1 MNRYVLFSFLLFLIL
16 ISCTPSV
23 SEKGKSIQ
31 ERIISEMSVEQP
43 QKILPEEIVEQKSD
57 IQSKHTVR
65 VGILDDEDKIIFSF
79 TGLYS
84 VHSNN
89 NRIFKKKKSSETWK
103 IYPQDEKII
112 AENIETGESVTV
124 IGDMIFK
131 PEQVSSYVTIGKIT
145 SGKGWHWQNS
155 RSRSYKGNVE
165 FININGKITVV
176 NEVGIE
182 QYVYGVVPSEMPS
195 SAHMEALKAQAILA
209 RTNVF
214 SKIGSKYKN
223 KPYSLS
229 SDIYSQVYTG
239 IENVNSRTD
248 KAVDETRGMILT
260 YGGRAAEAVFH
271 SVCGGYLEGND
282 VVWGSKRLPY
292 LNPKPVISSN
302 RSKYGDLSVEK
313 NFRKWI
319 DSRPESY
326 CNLDNKDIPEGLN
339 FARKYFRWE
348 VKYSRAK
355 LEKIIR
361 SSTGIDIGSLKD
373 ITVSSRGESGKAIS
387 VIVSGSKNN
396 ITIRRELTIR
406 KQLASPPLYS
416 ANFYVLKSGKDKS
429 GYPENFIFKGA
440 GFGHGTGMCQI
451 GAVGMAI
458 SGKNYREILE
468 FYFHGT
474 EIKELGE

>member
-1 MNRYVLFSFLLFLIL
+1 MNRSVLFSFLLFLIL
-16 ISCTPSV
+16 ISCTPTV
-23 SEKGKSIQ
+23 SEKGRSIQ

-43 QKILPEEIVEQKSD
+43 EKVPPEEKIQEQAYLP
-57 IQSKHTVR
+57 SKHTVR
-65 VGILDDEDKIIFSF
+65 IGILDDEEKIIFSF

-84 VHSNN
+84 VHSGS
-89 NRIFKKKKSSETWK
+89 NRIFKKKKSADSWK
-103 IYPQDEKII
+103 IYPENEKIT
-112 AENIETGESVTV
+112 AENSETGETVTV
-124 IGDMIFK
+124 IGDLVFK
-131 PEQVSSYVTIGKIT
+131 PEQVSSYVTIGKIV

-155 RSRSYKGNVE
+155 RSRSYKGNIE

-195 SAHMEALKAQAILA
+195 DAHMEALKAQAVLA

-223 KPYSLS
+223 KPYTLS

-239 IENVNSRTD
+239 IDHVNTRTD

-292 LNPKPVISSN
+292 LNPKPEISSN
-302 RSKYGDLSVEK
+302 LSRYGDLSVEK

-326 CNLDNKDIPEGLN
+326 CNFDGKDIPAGLE

-348 VKYSRAK
+348 VKISRSK
-355 LEKIIR
+355 LEKTIK
-361 SSTGIDIGSLKD
+361 SSTGTDIGNIKD
-373 ITVSSRGESGKAIS
+373 ITVVSRGESGKAKS
-387 VIVSGSKNN
+387 VLVSGSKTNVT
-396 ITIRRELTIR
+396 ITRELNIR
-406 KQLASPPLYS
+406 KKLASPPLYS
-416 ANFYVLKSGKDKS
+416 ANIYIIRSGTDKN
-429 GYPENFIFKGA
+429 GYPENFIIRGA

-451 GAVGMAI
+451 GAAGMAS

-468 FYFHGT
+468 FYFHGA

>member
-1 MNRYVLFSFLLFLIL
+1 MNRSVLFSFLTFLIL
-16 ISCTPSV
+16 ISCTPTV

-43 QKILPEEIVEQKSD
+43 QKDPPEEK
-57 IQSKHTVR
+57 IQQQYDLPSKHTVR
-65 VGILDDEDKIIFSF
+65 VGIMDDEEKIIFSF

-84 VHSNN
+84 VHSGS
-89 NRIFKKKKSSETWK
+89 NRIFKKKKSGDTWK
-103 IYPQDEKII
+103 VYPQNEKIT

-124 IGDMIFK
+124 IGDLIFK
-131 PEQVSSYVTIGKIT
+131 PEQISSYVTIGKII

-155 RSRSYKGNVE
+155 RSRSYKGNIE

-214 SKIGSKYKN
+214 SKIGSKYRN

-239 IENVNSRTD
+239 IDHANARTD

-260 YGGRAAEAVFH
+260 YRGKAVEAVFH

-292 LNPKPVISSN
+292 LNPKSSVSGSDS
-302 RSKYGDLSVEK
+302 RYGQLSIES
-313 NFRKWI
+313 NFKKWI
-319 DSRPESY
+319 DSKPESY

-339 FARKYFRWE
+339 YAKKYFRWE
-348 VKYSRAK
+348 IRITRSK

-361 SSTGIDIGSLKD
+361 SSTGTDIGNLKD
-373 ITVSSRGESGKAIS
+373 ITVVSRGESGKARS

-396 ITIRRELTIR
+396 VTITRELNIR
-406 KQLASPPLYS
+406 KKLSSPPLYS
-416 ANFYVLKSGKDKS
+416 ANFYVIKSAADKS
-429 GYPENFIFKGA
+429 GYPESFTFRGA

-468 FYFHGT
+468 FYFEGS